1 MPKHIFVTGGVASS
15 LGKGLTASSL
25 GRLLKLRGLRVTMQ
39 KLDPY
44 INIDPGTINPFEH
57 GEVFVTDD
65 GGETDL
71 DLGHYERFIDENL
84 SRNSNATTGSIYQA
98 VLAAERRGDYLGK
111 TVQVIPHITDE
122 IKRRI
127 RRMASD
133 DVDVVITEV
142 GGTVG
147 DIEILPFL
155 EAIRQYRK
163 EAGRGNVCYIHVTL
177 VPFIGP
183 SGEQKTKPTQHSVT
197 ELRSRGIQ
205 PDVIVCRSEESL
217 SPSLKRKISNLCDV
231 DERAVVNAADVR
243 NIYELPLVLH
253 DEGLDTV
260 VCDVL
265 QIEAKP
271 DLSSWQSVVT
281 MVENA
286 TKPVRIGLIGKY
298 IELHDAYLSVVES
311 IKHAGFHHGA
321 SVEIDWIQA
330 EEVEG
335 LLAAGRLSDLDGM
348 VIPGGFGI
356 RGVEGK
362 IAAAAFAR
370 ENNLPCLGLCLGM
383 QVMTIEYARHVLG
396 MTDAHSTEF
405 DPSTQH
411 PVIDIMN
418 DQRDVTDK
426 GGTMRLGAYY
436 AVLEPGSKVANAYGE
451 SVVSERHRHRY
462 EFNSQYSTR
471 FEASG
476 FVCSGT

>member
-1 MPKHIFVTGGVASS
+1 
-15 LGKGLTASSL
+15 
-25 GRLLKLRGLRVTMQ
+25 
-39 KLDPY
+39 
-44 INIDPGTINPFEH
+44 
-57 GEVFVTDD
+57 
-65 GGETDL
+65 
-71 DLGHYERFIDENL
+71 
-84 SRNSNATTGSIYQA
+84 
-98 VLAAERRGDYLGK
+98 
-111 TVQVIPHITDE
+111 
-122 IKRRI
+122 
-127 RRMASD
+127 
-133 DVDVVITEV
+133 
-142 GGTVG
+142 
-147 DIEILPFL
+147 L

-335 LLAAGRLSDLDGM
+335 LLAAGRLSELDGM

-362 IAAAAFAR
+362 IAAAEFAR

-462 EFNSQYSTR
+462 EFNSQYRTR
-471 FEASG
+471 FESSG
-476 FVCSGT
+476 FVCSGTSPDRRLVEFIELKDHPFWVGTQAHPEFKSRPDRPHPLFREMIGASLEYRATANRPADAQGARDEVRSV

>member
-1 MPKHIFVTGGVASS
+1 
-15 LGKGLTASSL
+15 
-25 GRLLKLRGLRVTMQ
+25 
-39 KLDPY
+39 
-44 INIDPGTINPFEH
+44 
-57 GEVFVTDD
+57 
-65 GGETDL
+65 
-71 DLGHYERFIDENL
+71 
-84 SRNSNATTGSIYQA
+84 
-98 VLAAERRGDYLGK
+98 
-111 TVQVIPHITDE
+111 
-122 IKRRI
+122 
-127 RRMASD
+127 
-133 DVDVVITEV
+133 
-142 GGTVG
+142 
-147 DIEILPFL
+147 
-155 EAIRQYRK
+155 
-163 EAGRGNVCYIHVTL
+163 
-177 VPFIGP
+177 
-183 SGEQKTKPTQHSVT
+183 
-197 ELRSRGIQ
+197 
-205 PDVIVCRSEESL
+205 
-217 SPSLKRKISNLCDV
+217 
-231 DERAVVNAADVR
+231 VR

-335 LLAAGRLSDLDGM
+335 LLAAGRLSELDGM

-436 AVLEPGSKVANAYGE
+436 AVLEPGSKVATAYGE

-462 EFNSQYSTR
+462 EFNSQYRTR

-476 FVCSGT
+476 FVCSGTSPDRRLVEFIELKDHPFWVGTQAHPEFKSRPDRPHPLFREMIGASLEYRATAKRPADAPSARNEVRSV